1 MDAVEFFKEK
11 ERMCK
16 KYVINGDACMYTN
29 CPIARELHSCIDAE
43 DTVEGVKKMVEIV
56 ENWAKT
62 HPVIILTEQQKTAIR
77 GRIAE
82 GYLWAV
88 RYYENGKLVYFYT
101 KSPLS
106 EKEFVYETYKLNNLY
121 DFVKTKPIYLPD
133 LLGDEE

>member
-1 MDAVEFFKEK
+1 MDAVDFLKEWK
-11 ERMCK
+11 RMC
-16 KYVINGDACMYTN
+16 
-29 CPIARELHSCIDAE
+29 ESCESCRQCAFYNLKRNICGCSPCAIKNFE
-43 DTVEGVKKMVEIV
+43 IVVKKLNEWREESGIQ
-56 ENWAKT
+56 
-62 HPVIILTEQQKTAIR
+62 LTEQQKTAIR

-88 RYYENGKLVYFYT
+88 RYYENEKLVYFYT

-106 EKEFVYETYKLNNLY
+106 EKEFVYATYKLNNLY